1 MDRAIRTKMISA
13 PEEGVILDYCGAA
26 AAEAAADAL
35 EAEIRAAVEAQ
46 GKYLTGRYSP
56 GYGDLPLELQPE
68 ILNLLDTSRRIG
80 LMITGSVLMTPS
92 KSVTAILGVTDRPP
106 ETEYNRCDDC
116 RLQADSSTTREFGG
130 TGLGLAISKKLVE
143 LMGGR
148 IWVESEINE
157 GTTTQG

>member
-1 MDRAIRTKMISA
+1 MAGTSLAVLTGLWIVRQAVA
-13 PEEGVILDYCGAA
+13 HGAA
-26 AAEAAADAL
+26 LAVVNRGPTAVD
-35 EAEIRAAVEAQ
+35 EIAQ

-106 ETEYNRCDDC
+106 ETEYNRSDDC
-116 RLQADSSTTREFGG
+116 RRRFNC
-130 TGLGLAISKKLVE
+130 E
-143 LMGGR
+143 LRKAGR
-148 IWVESEINE
+148 KCWKA
-157 GTTTQG
+157 